1 MILLIYILCYLFI
14 KILLCN
20 GFHVIKALPDNPS
33 NEADMI
39 LDNCIQKLLKM
50 KDTECIS
57 ISNIQSVV
65 LDMMNKLKENRRKN
79 IDPLVEGIDSDDEI

>member
-1 MILLIYILCYLFI
+1 MS
-14 KILLCN
+14 N
-20 GFHVIKALPDNPS
+20 GFYVIKALPDNPS

-39 LDNCIQKLLKM
+39 LDNCIQKLLNM
-50 KDTECIS
+50 KDTECLS

-79 IDPLVEGIDSDDEI
+79 IDPLEESIDSDDEI